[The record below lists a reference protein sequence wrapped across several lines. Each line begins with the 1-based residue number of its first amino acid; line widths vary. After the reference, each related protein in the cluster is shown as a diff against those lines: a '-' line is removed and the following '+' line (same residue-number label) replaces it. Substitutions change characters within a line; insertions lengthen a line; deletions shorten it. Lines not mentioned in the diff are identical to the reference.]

1 LQRAFWQEIEMQE
14 PMLTTDPDYYVPLLR
29 LLAEQPDGIGRSR
42 DVIGLF
48 GERHHDRI
56 PAKDFEGLPSTPKEP
71 RWANRVAWARQ
82 ALKDMGFVDAPAW
95 GVWRITQAGRDW
107 LAQHPDATHL
117 SPTTRQQRAGAGP
130 RSRTPSPRSKTAIPA
145 GLTRDLLEQT
155 RQAMP
160 ADQFQQIW
168 GAIYQALLA
177 EERTKAITTLTDSS
191 LKERAR
197 KPVRRIHAFIQG
209 RGNDAPK
216 SEEICDWIHFCYT
229 LELYREAA
237 ALWQY
242 VNQDDVH
249 PWQYERTKRVAA
261 VCRTKT

>member
-1 LQRAFWQEIEMQE
+1 MQE
-14 PMLTTDPDYYVPLLR
+14 TMLSTDPDYYVPLLR
-29 LLAEQPDGIGRSR
+29 LLAEQPDGTGRSR
-42 DVIGLF
+42 DVVQLLGA
-48 GERHHDRI
+48 RYRDRI
-56 PAKDFEGLPSTPKEP
+56 PARDFEGLPSNPKEP

-95 GVWRITQAGRDW
+95 GVWRITPAGRYW

-117 SPTTRQQRAGAGP
+117 SSTTRQQRAG
-130 RSRTPSPRSKTAIPA
+130 PSPSNRTASSARSKTTIPA
-145 GLTRDLLEQT
+145 GLTLDLLEQT

-177 EERTKAITTLTDSS
+177 VERAKAITTLTDSS
-191 LKERAR
+191 LKERAG
-197 KPVRRIHAFIQG
+197 KPVRRIHAFLQG

-216 SEEICDWIHFCYT
+216 SEEVCDWIHFCYA
-229 LELYREAA
+229 LELYREAV

-249 PWQYERTKRVAA
+249 SWQYERTKKVAA
-261 VCRTKT
+261 VCRTRT